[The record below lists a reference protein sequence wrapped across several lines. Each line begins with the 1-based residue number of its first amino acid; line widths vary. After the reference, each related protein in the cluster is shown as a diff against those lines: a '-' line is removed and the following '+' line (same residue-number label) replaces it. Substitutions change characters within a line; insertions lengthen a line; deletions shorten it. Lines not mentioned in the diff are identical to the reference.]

1 MLDKWL
7 IDIALKGFPKCH
19 KRVLI
24 LWHCLTGIFT
34 ALSVALVDCMYCLM
48 ADENAN
54 SAGRNLHLD
63 FRGID
68 CQGT

>member
-1 MLDKWL
+1 MLTRWL
-7 IDIALKGFPKCH
+7 IDIALKGFSQCH
-19 KRVLI
+19 KRVLV

-34 ALSVALVDCMYCLM
+34 ALNAVLVDCMYCLM

-54 SAGRNLHLD
+54 SAERNLRLD

>member
-19 KRVLI
+19 KSARFVAPSDRHF
-24 LWHCLTGIFT
+24 HCPECSYRRLY
-34 ALSVALVDCMYCLM
+34 VKCLM

>member
-7 IDIALKGFPKCH
+7 IDIARKGFPKCH
-19 KRVLI
+19 KREFV
-24 LWHCLTGIFT
+24 LWHRLTDIFT
-34 ALSVALVDCMYCLM
+34 ALNVALVDCMYCLM

-54 SAGRNLHLD
+54 NAGRNLPLD

-68 CQGT
+68 FQKT